1 MSPGSGS
8 GGGAASPAGPGS
20 SAPAV
25 RPSLMTGLQAGPRL
39 AYSSAHPAAHFHR
52 TQAQVAPAA
61 QPKMQLNQADARFVT
76 VAMSR
81 GLGEMEAGRI
91 IAAGSTDARLKRFG
105 ERMVVDHQQANVHLA
120 KLASA
125 RGVTVQEEIQDRE
138 RAQLDEMR
146 QLSGPR
152 LDAAFMRHFGVAA
165 HQESIALFEQQVREG
180 KDQELRAYADQ
191 RVKVL
196 HGQLEELR
204 KIQPLIADD
213 GKGGR

>member
-1 MSPGSGS
+1 MSPG
-8 GGGAASPAGPGS
+8 ASPAGPGS
-20 SAPAV
+20 RAPAAV
-25 RPSLMTGLQAGPRL
+25 PSLLTGLHSGPVL
-39 AYSSAHPAAHFHR
+39 AYSPVHQGAHFHR
-52 TQAQVAPAA
+52 TQAQSAPSQVKPAA
-61 QPKMQLNQADARFVT
+61 QPQMQLNQADAHFVT
-76 VAMSR
+76 IAMSR

-91 IAAGSTDARLKRFG
+91 IAAGSSDARLKRFG

-125 RGVTVQEEIQDRE
+125 RGITVREEIQDRE

-165 HQESIALFEQQVREG
+165 HQESIALYEQQVREG

-196 HGQLEELR
+196 HGHLDELR
-204 KIQPLIADD
+204 KIQPLIADEE
-213 GKGGR
+213 KGGR